1 MPQLRGTL
9 EPTELPALVRFL
21 CDVGATGCL
30 RLAGARRAGALWLDG
45 GRLVAA
51 RSGASRGRAALDA
64 VALPEG
70 EFVFAGD
77 DDPPEPD
84 PELVAPRAGDPLR
97 RLQAAAGRWARLGP
111 LLAARWALAPP
122 AEAAR
127 GEALTLDRESLR
139 VLLAVGRG
147 EHRLEAIAGGGDL
160 LATAEALQSLRDL
173 GLVRAEGGAHRRG
186 SRDRLRRGRERGA
199 PGARRDGARAGRRA
213 PLPPHGGLA
222 GGASGDGRPSRRGVP
237 HGAGGQGARSLAEPA
252 PRGRA
257 RPLRPGPPPEGGAG
271 SRCRSPTRAHRAPG
285 PGPATLTNTAT
296 VANQAGPDAGPSTN
310 SVSVQT
316 HVVAR
321 ADLGAADAATR

>member
-1 MPQLRGTL
+1 MPQLWGTL

-21 CDVGATGCL
+21 RDVGATGCL

-77 DDPPEPD
+77 ADPPAPD
-84 PELVAPRAGDPLR
+84 PDLVAPRAGDPLR

-139 VLLAVGRG
+139 ALLAVGRG

-173 GLVRAEGGAHRRG
+173 GLVQAGGPPQGEPLQGEQRPAPA
-186 SRDRLRRGRERGA
+186 GA
-199 PGARRDGARAGRRA
+199 GAAPPAGRPTA
-213 PLPPHGGLA
+213 AWQEVPPGTTVPPGGEYRMEL
-222 GGASGDGRPSRRGVP
+222 GGKVF
-237 HGAGGQGARSLAEPA
+237 ARW
-252 PRGRA
+252 PR
-257 RPLRPGPPPEGGAG
+257 PPPEA
-271 SRCRSPTRAHRAPG
+271 APA
-285 PGPATLTNTAT
+285 P
-296 VANQAGPDAGPSTN
+296 
-310 SVSVQT
+310 
-316 HVVAR
+316 
-321 ADLGAADAATR
+321 

>member
-77 DDPPEPD
+77 DDPPAPD
-84 PELVAPRAGDPLR
+84 PDLVAPRAGDPLR

-122 AEAAR
+122 ADAASA
-127 GEALTLDRESLR
+127 EALTLDREALR

-173 GLVRAEGGAHRRG
+173 GLVQAGGPPQGEPLQGEPRPAPA
-186 SRDRLRRGRERGA
+186 GA
-199 PGARRDGARAGRRA
+199 GAGAAPPAPDAPERA
-213 PLPPHGGLA
+213 PA
-222 GGASGDGRPSRRGVP
+222 GGPRFRPTAAWQEVP
-237 HGAGGQGARSLAEPA
+237 PGTAVPPGGEYRMELGGKVFARWPS
-252 PRGRA
+252 
-257 RPLRPGPPPEGGAG
+257 PPPEGE
-271 SRCRSPTRAHRAPG
+271 SAP
-285 PGPATLTNTAT
+285 
-296 VANQAGPDAGPSTN
+296 
-310 SVSVQT
+310 
-316 HVVAR
+316 
-321 ADLGAADAATR
+321 

>member
-1 MPQLRGTL
+1 MPQLWGTL

-21 CDVGATGCL
+21 RDVGATGCL

-77 DDPPEPD
+77 GDPPEPD
-84 PELVAPRAGDPLR
+84 LDLVAPRAGDPLR

-127 GEALTLDRESLR
+127 GEALALDREALR

-147 EHRLEAIAGGGDL
+147 ERSLEAIAGG
-160 LATAEALQSLRDL
+160 ATCWRRPRRCRRCATSAWCR
-173 GLVRAEGGAHRRG
+173 RGAHLRG
-186 SRDRLRRGRERGA
+186 SHFRGSSDRLRRERERR
-199 PGARRDGARAGRRA
+199 PGARRAGARAGRRA

-222 GGASGDGRPSRRGVP
+222 GGAPGDGRPSRRGVP
-237 HGAGGQGARSLAEPA
+237 HGAGGQGVRSLAAPA
-252 PRGRA
+252 P
-257 RPLRPGPPPEGGAG
+257 
-271 SRCRSPTRAHRAPG
+271 
-285 PGPATLTNTAT
+285 
-296 VANQAGPDAGPSTN
+296 
-310 SVSVQT
+310 
-316 HVVAR
+316 
-321 ADLGAADAATR
+321 

>member
-45 GRLVAA
+45 GRRVAA

-77 DDPPEPD
+77 GDPPAPD
-84 PELVAPRAGDPLR
+84 PDLVAPRAGDPLR

-139 VLLAVGRG
+139 ALLAVGRG

-173 GLVRAEGGAHRRG
+173 GLVQAGGPPQGEPRQGEQRPAPA
-186 SRDRLRRGRERGA
+186 GA
-199 PGARRDGARAGRRA
+199 GAA
-213 PLPPHGGLA
+213 PPAPHGGLA
-222 GGASGDGRPSRRGVP
+222 GGAPGDDRPSRRGVP
-237 HGAGGQGARSLAEPA
+237 HGAGGQGVRSLAAPA
-252 PRGRA
+252 P
-257 RPLRPGPPPEGGAG
+257 
-271 SRCRSPTRAHRAPG
+271 
-285 PGPATLTNTAT
+285 
-296 VANQAGPDAGPSTN
+296 
-310 SVSVQT
+310 
-316 HVVAR
+316 
-321 ADLGAADAATR
+321 

>member
-9 EPTELPALVRFL
+9 EPAELPALVRFL
-21 CDVGATGCL
+21 RDVGATGCL
-30 RLAGARRAGALWLDG
+30 RLAGARRAGALWMDG

-84 PELVAPRAGDPLR
+84 PDLVAPRAGDPLR
-97 RLQAAAGRWARLGP
+97 RLQAAARRWARLSP

-122 AEAAR
+122 AEDAR
-127 GEALTLDRESLR
+127 GEALALDREALR

-173 GLVRAEGGAHRRG
+173 GLVQAGGPLQGEQGPATAG
-186 SRDRLRRGRERGA
+186 AGEAPPASGA
-199 PGARRDGARAGRRA
+199 PERA
-213 PLPPHGGLA
+213 LA
-222 GGASGDGRPSRRGVP
+222 GGPRFRPTAAWQEVP
-237 HGAGGQGARSLAEPA
+237 PGTAVPPGGEYRMELGGKVFARWPS
-252 PRGRA
+252 
-257 RPLRPGPPPEGGAG
+257 PPPEAE
-271 SRCRSPTRAHRAPG
+271 SAP
-285 PGPATLTNTAT
+285 
-296 VANQAGPDAGPSTN
+296 
-310 SVSVQT
+310 
-316 HVVAR
+316 
-321 ADLGAADAATR
+321 